1 MKALYVAAV
10 AALLGFGVACTADPK
25 AEPKEEKNMGP
36 LDYKLTDIDGKEYDL
51 SKLKGKVVLIV
62 NVASKCG
69 YTPQYTGMQE
79 LYEKYQKD
87 GFVLI
92 GVPAN
97 EFGRQ
102 EPGTDAEIKEF
113 CSANYK
119 VSFPMMSKVVVKGD
133 KIVPLYKTLIEAT
146 PNKDGKVEQVAWNF
160 EKFLIGRDGKVVGRY
175 KSAVKPMS
183 DELTKAIETEL
194 KKSEK

>member
-1 MKALYVAAV
+1 MKFLYVAV
-10 AALLGFGVACTADPK
+10 LAALFGFSIACQA
-25 AEPKEEKNMGP
+25 EEKKVSSP
-36 LDYKLTDIDGKEYDL
+36 LQYKLTDIDGKEYDL
-51 SKLKGKVVLIV
+51 SKLKGKVVLFV

-79 LYEKYQKD
+79 LYDKYNKD

-97 EFGRQ
+97 EFGKQ

-113 CSANYK
+113 CASKYK
-119 VSFPMMSKVVVKGD
+119 VTFPMMSKVVVKGE
-133 KIVPLYKTLIEAT
+133 KITPLYKTLIEAT
-146 PNKDGKVEQVAWNF
+146 PNKAGKVEDVSWNF
-160 EKFLIGRDGKVVGRY
+160 EKFLVGRDGKVVGRY

-194 KKSEK
+194 KKPAK